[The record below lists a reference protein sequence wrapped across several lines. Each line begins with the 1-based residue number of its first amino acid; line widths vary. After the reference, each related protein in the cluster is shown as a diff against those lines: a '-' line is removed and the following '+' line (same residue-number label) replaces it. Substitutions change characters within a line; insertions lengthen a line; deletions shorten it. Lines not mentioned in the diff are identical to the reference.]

1 MTSSEAIKVALDII
15 EECKNRPN
23 DCIGC
28 PYRVKRGKFT
38 NECMVSEFGRHTF
51 GSPSKW
57 LLNEMLG
64 EYYL

>member
-1 MTSSEAIKVALDII
+1 MNKPEAIKIALEII
-15 EECKNRPN
+15 EECKNRDN

-28 PYRVKRGKFT
+28 PYRVKRGKFMG
-38 NECMVSEFGRHTF
+38 ECMVSEPTF
-51 GSPSKW
+51 GSPSHW

>member
-1 MTSSEAIKVALDII
+1 MTKSEAIKVALEII

-38 NECMVSEFGRHTF
+38 NQCMVSEPTF

>member
-1 MTSSEAIKVALDII
+1 MNKAKAIKIALEII
-15 EECKNRPN
+15 EECKKRPN

-28 PYRVKRGKFT
+28 PYRIRNGKHGG
-38 NECMVSEFGRHTF
+38 ECMVSEPTF

-64 EYYL
+64 EDL